1 VLPCVDEAKSKAGAS
16 PLSRVNRANYWGDL
30 HEIRARARDDVN

>member
-1 VLPCVDEAKSKAGAS
+1 MHETKSKACAY
-16 PLSRVNRANYWGDL
+16 PLSRVNRANYWGDF